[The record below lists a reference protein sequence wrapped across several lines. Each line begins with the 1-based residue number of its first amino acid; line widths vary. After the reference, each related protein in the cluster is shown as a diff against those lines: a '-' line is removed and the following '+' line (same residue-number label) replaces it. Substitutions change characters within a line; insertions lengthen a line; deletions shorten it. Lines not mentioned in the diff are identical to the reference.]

1 MAVTLPTC
9 LRRRKSVRV
18 GLDLVEVAD
27 VAAALASPRAAR
39 YLDLVYTAGE
49 RRDCETPSGALDPSR
64 LAARF
69 AAKEAAWKALGDRA
83 MALGWRSIEVEQRHV
98 RGERRAG
105 EGAKDRVGKRRR
117 NLTRTDAVPLDLA
130 VERPAGPA
138 PTIATS

>member
-69 AAKEAAWKALGDRA
+69 AAKEAAWKALGVRA
-83 MALGWRSIEVEQRHV
+83 MALGWRSIEVV
-98 RGERRAG
+98 RAPDGEPTLHLDARAAEISRSHG
-105 EGAKDRVGKRRR
+105 LREFAVSLSHEPAYAGAV
-117 NLTRTDAVPLDLA
+117 V
-130 VERPAGPA
+130 V
-138 PTIATS
+138 ATP